1 MIITRTP
8 LRVSFLGGGSDL
20 PYIYENIGQGKVFG
34 IAIDKY
40 IYQTMHYLLDTKKTL
55 VKYSKLEYVEEIN
68 EIEHPTVREVLKK
81 FSVKGVDIGVTSD
94 FPAGTGMGSSSSFTV
109 GLINLITNSQRKLL
123 SKDAIAQMACS
134 IEIDTLN
141 EPIGKQDHYF
151 ASFGGVKSFEFASN
165 GKVSVES
172 LDNDSLVNELKGKLH
187 LVRVGKNRSAA
198 ELLLKQKEL
207 AVKTQNFAPYMKM
220 IDLVYRGIEAYEQRD
235 LELLGHLIN
244 LSWQLK
250 RGLGPDISTGEID
263 DLHQI
268 GMENGAWGGKLLGA
282 GNSGFMF
289 FIGPETLKEKLAF
302 LFHGRYHA
310 IEVDSNGSVIIYN
323 DK

>member
-1 MIITRTP
+1 
-8 LRVSFLGGGSDL
+8 
-20 PYIYENIGQGKVFG
+20 
-34 IAIDKY
+34 
-40 IYQTMHYLLDTKKTL
+40 
-55 VKYSKLEYVEEIN
+55 
-68 EIEHPTVREVLKK
+68 
-81 FSVKGVDIGVTSD
+81 
-94 FPAGTGMGSSSSFTV
+94 
-109 GLINLITNSQRKLL
+109 
-123 SKDAIAQMACS
+123 
-134 IEIDTLN
+134 
-141 EPIGKQDHYF
+141 
-151 ASFGGVKSFEFASN
+151 
-165 GKVSVES
+165 
-172 LDNDSLVNELKGKLH
+172 
-187 LVRVGKNRSAA
+187 
-198 ELLLKQKEL
+198 
-207 AVKTQNFAPYMKM
+207 MKM